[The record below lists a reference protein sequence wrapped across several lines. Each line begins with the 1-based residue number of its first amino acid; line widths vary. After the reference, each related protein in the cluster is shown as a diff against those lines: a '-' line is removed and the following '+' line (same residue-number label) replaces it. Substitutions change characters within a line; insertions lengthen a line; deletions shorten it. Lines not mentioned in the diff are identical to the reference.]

1 MFFQSSKIR
10 KVTTDS
16 PDGKHMSGAPLR
28 QGASYIDEASSGS
41 ISENNYSLHVWMSYV
56 TLG

>member
-10 KVTTDS
+10 KVTTDF
-16 PDGKHMSGAPLR
+16 PDGKHMIGSPLR
-28 QGASYIDEASSGS
+28 QGASYMDEASSGS
-41 ISENNYSLHVWMSYV
+41 ISKNNYFLHVWMSYV